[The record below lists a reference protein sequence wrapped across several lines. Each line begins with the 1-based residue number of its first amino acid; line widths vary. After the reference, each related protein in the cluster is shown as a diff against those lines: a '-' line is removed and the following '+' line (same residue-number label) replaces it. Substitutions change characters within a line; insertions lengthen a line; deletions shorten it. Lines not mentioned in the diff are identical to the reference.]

1 MSEEIFIL
9 EDLIR
14 KKQITFYSYGKKI
27 KTDLKDF
34 GQYNWDLVTHIVE
47 QSGDKI
53 LIAGGGL
60 EKYLHHLPHM
70 SVLVDFAMQL
80 WSKRTEKYP
89 RDKAIGVAVD
99 IDALNPIYLAQRNPE
114 EEKIFNGLGQMVSET
129 SSWLPEMPYVEK
141 VWNFALCNAMG
152 GLVGSPGYE
161 YPREEAS
168 FLIEAVHLAQH
179 FVIGTPK
186 QVRRYEKYA
195 LDHLQAALSQAK
207 RLEENPG
214 LIFEN
219 PYDLLQLERVV
230 GNARRIAENVVHFG
244 M

>member
-1 MSEEIFIL
+1 MSI
-9 EDLIR
+9 
-14 KKQITFYSYGKKI
+14 
-27 KTDLKDF
+27 
-34 GQYNWDLVTHIVE
+34 
-47 QSGDKI
+47 
-53 LIAGGGL
+53 
-60 EKYLHHLPHM
+60 
-70 SVLVDFAMQL
+70 LVDFAMQL
-80 WSKRTEKYP
+80 WAKGTEKYP
-89 RDKAIGVAVD
+89 QNKAIGVAVD

-114 EEKIFNGLGQMVSET
+114 EEKISNPFTGHVAAET

-161 YPREEAS
+161 YPREETS
-168 FLIEAVHLAQH
+168 FLAEAVHLAQH
-179 FVIGTPK
+179 FVIGIPQ
-186 QVRRYEKYA
+186 QVKRYEKYA
-195 LDHLQAALSQAK
+195 LEHVQAALSQAK

-244 M
+244 KDWKKK